1 MTELP
6 SLIIDVEA
14 RIDRLE
20 KGLKRANA
28 AQNRAS
34 GQMEARARQSA
45 ERLRNTYG
53 KAGDSILATFKRLG
67 PGLVAGLSVGALA
80 GLTRNI
86 GQVVKEVASIGDAAK
101 TAGVDIEAF
110 QELKFAGDQN
120 RIGVDALTD
129 GLKELSLRADE
140 FIVTGGGPAAEAFRR
155 LNLSASQ
162 LAEGL
167 KKPDILF
174 EDIIRKMEG
183 LDDAAQIRIADEVF
197 GGTAAEQFSALI
209 SKGADA
215 LRATRQ
221 EARDTGAVLDSAV
234 IEKAAEL
241 DRRYAALRTRV
252 DGFWRSFA
260 VGAADA
266 AVKIATLRT
275 DLDDLFRS
283 YQQADGLLG
292 KGAADALRADSDA
305 AGENADQIA
314 ALRRQYETLGDVAD
328 NTGASLMQAAATLRQ
343 LGYND
348 VADQLLS
355 AADEM
360 LNLTGKMQDGT
371 ISADEFERQMQ
382 AAADTAQTAL
392 GEIDAI
398 DSATFG
404 NVIAQVGGLIA
415 RLGEAATKAR
425 ELRASL
431 PGATVDGGTDTPPA
445 SPSGP
450 KSRNGH
456 RAATP
461 GLAVT
466 NSIRP
471 QLPSIDASFGSPE
484 PDAGG
489 GGGGSKGAGRG
500 GAARQNDLQ
509 REIESIAQETAGLR
523 LEAQALAEVTGAR
536 MKQGDAIEYA
546 RTRAE
551 LLAAA
556 QRAGQQITP
565 QLTAQID
572 TLAREYVEAGAAA
585 ELAADKIEDVQ
596 NASRAGA
603 ERIAGVFEQMATGA
617 MSAKEAVGQLILELI
632 KLALKKRLLEVAE
645 GAGGSVFGK
654 VLSFLGGSFSEGG
667 FTGHGRKNDLAG
679 VVHKGEYVISKAA
692 TSAIGVGN
700 LEALHKSALRGYSG
714 GGLVTGAA
722 RASSLPMVPSGV
734 AAPIVNISA
743 PVSVSGSAGTPDQN
757 ADLAKQMAREME
769 QSMRNVVVSELSRQ
783 LRPGAMLSRS

>member
-1 MTELP
+1 VTELP

-110 QELKFAGDQN
+110 QELKFVGDQH

-221 EARDTGAVLDSAV
+221 EARDTGTVLDSAV
-234 IEKAAEL
+234 IKKAEEL
-241 DRRYAALRTRV
+241 DRRYAALQTRV
-252 DGFWRSFA
+252 NGFWKSFA

-266 AVKIATLRT
+266 AVKVATLRT

-314 ALRRQYETLGDVAD
+314 ALRRQYEALGDVAD
-328 NTGASLMQAAATLRQ
+328 NTGVSLMQAAATLRQ
-343 LGYND
+343 LGYSD

-392 GEIDAI
+392 GEINAI

-415 RLGEAATKAR
+415 RLGEAAAKAR

-431 PGATVDGGTDTPPA
+431 PGATVDGGTDTPPV

-450 KSRNGH
+450 TSRNGH

-471 QLPSIDASFGSPE
+471 QLPSVDASFGSLE

-489 GGGGSKGAGRG
+489 GGGKGAGG
-500 GAARQNDLQ
+500 GGSARQTDLE
-509 REIESIAQETAGLR
+509 REIQSIAEETAALR

-536 MKQGDAIEYA
+536 MTQGDAIEYA

-585 ELAADKIEDVQ
+585 DLAADKIEDVQ

-603 ERIAGVFEQMATGA
+603 ERIAGVFDQMATGA
-617 MSAKEAVGQLILELI
+617 MSAKEAVSRLILELI
-632 KLALKKRLLEVAE
+632 KLALKKRLLEAAE
-645 GAGGSVFGK
+645 GAGASVVGK

-667 FTGHGRKNDLAG
+667 FTGHGRKNDPAG

-714 GGLVTGAA
+714 GGLVGAA
-722 RASSLPMVPSGV
+722 RTSATAPMARSGV

-769 QSMRNVVVSELSRQ
+769 QSMRTVVVSELSRQ
-783 LRPGAMLSRS
+783 MRPGALLSRRA

>member
-1 MTELP
+1 MSDLP
-6 SLIIDVEA
+6 GLIVDVEA
-14 RIDRLE
+14 RIDKLE

-34 GQMEARARQSA
+34 GQMEARAQRSA
-45 ERLRNTYG
+45 DKLRTTYG

-110 QELKFAGDQN
+110 QELKFVGDQN
-120 RIGVDALTD
+120 RIGIDAMTD

-140 FIVTGGGPAAEAFRR
+140 FVVTGGGPAAESFRR

-221 EARDTGAVLDSAV
+221 EARDTGTVLDSAV
-234 IEKAAEL
+234 ISKAAEL
-241 DRRYAALRTRV
+241 DRRYAALQTRV
-252 DGFWRSFA
+252 DGFWKSFA

-266 AVKIATLRT
+266 AVKVATLRT

-314 ALRRQYETLGDVAD
+314 ALRRQYEALGDVAD

-415 RLGEAATKAR
+415 RLGEAAAKAR

-450 KSRNGH
+450 TSRNGH

-471 QLPSIDASFGSPE
+471 QLPSVDASFGSPE
-484 PDAGG
+484 PDNGGGGQSAGG
-489 GGGGSKGAGRG
+489 GGS
-500 GAARQNDLQ
+500 ARQNDLQ
-509 REIESIAQETAGLR
+509 REIAAIQEETAALT
-523 LEAQALAEVTGAR
+523 LQASEIAKVTGAR
-536 MKQGDAIEYA
+536 GNHADALELA
-546 RTRAE
+546 RTKAE

-556 QRAGQQITP
+556 QRAGVEVTP
-565 QLTAQID
+565 QLATQID
-572 TLAREYVEAGAAA
+572 TLAQGYVAAGTAADK
-585 ELAADKIEDVQ
+585 AADKIREIQEASAQGAQALTDVFMGM
-596 NASRAGA
+596 ASGA
-603 ERIAGVFEQMATGA
+603 TTAEQALA
-617 MSAKEAVGQLILELI
+617 QLVLQLIKMETQ
-632 KLALKKRLLEVAE
+632 KRLMAMADS
-645 GAGGSVFGK
+645 AGGSVFGK
-654 VLSFLGGSFSEGG
+654 VLGFLGGGFSEGG
-667 FTGHGRKNDLAG
+667 WTGPGSKDQPAG
-679 VVHKGEYVISKAA
+679 IVHSDEFVMSKKAVR
-692 TSAIGVGN
+692 AIGVPT
-700 LEALHKSALRGYSG
+700 LEALHQSAIRGYSG
-714 GGLVTGAA
+714 GGLVGAA
-722 RASSLPMVPSGV
+722 RSSSVLPMARSGASTPSIEINS
-734 AAPIVNISA
+734 PITVNA
-743 PVSVSGSAGTPDQN
+743 SGGTPEQN
-757 ADLAKQMAREME
+757 ADLAKKMAREME
-769 QSMRNVVVSELSRQ
+769 QSMRTVVVSELSRQ
-783 LRPGAMLSRS
+783 LRPGAMLSRKG

>member
-1 MTELP
+1 MSELP
-6 SLIIDVEA
+6 SLIVDVEA

-20 KGLKRANA
+20 KGLKKANA

-34 GQMEARARQSA
+34 GQMEARAQRSA
-45 ERLRNTYG
+45 DKLRGIYG

-110 QELKFAGDQN
+110 QELKFVGDQN

-140 FIVTGGGPAAEAFRR
+140 FIITGGGPAAEAFRR

-167 KKPDILF
+167 KKPDVLF

-221 EARDTGAVLDSAV
+221 EARDTGTVLDSAV
-234 IEKAAEL
+234 ISKAAEL
-241 DRRYAALRTRV
+241 DRRYAALQTRV
-252 DGFWRSFA
+252 DGFWKSFA

-314 ALRRQYETLGDVAD
+314 ALRRQYEALGDVAD

-382 AAADTAQTAL
+382 VAADTAQTAL

-415 RLGEAATKAR
+415 RLGEAAAKAR

-431 PGATVDGGTDTPPA
+431 PGATVDGGTDTPPV
-445 SPSGP
+445 SLSGP
-450 KSRNGH
+450 TSRNGH

-461 GLAVT
+461 GLAVA

-471 QLPSIDASFGSPE
+471 QLPSVDASFGSLE

-489 GGGGSKGAGRG
+489 GGKGAGGG

-509 REIESIAQETAGLR
+509 REIQSIAEETAALR

-536 MKQGDAIEYA
+536 MAQGDAIEYA

-565 QLTAQID
+565 QLKAQID

-585 ELAADKIEDVQ
+585 DLAADKIQDVQ
-596 NASRAGA
+596 DASRAGA

-632 KLALKKRLLEVAE
+632 KLALKKRLLEAAE
-645 GAGGSVFGK
+645 GAGDSVVGK
-654 VLSFLGGSFSEGG
+654 VLSFLSGSFSEGG
-667 FTGHGRKNDLAG
+667 FTGHGRKNDPAG

-714 GGLVTGAA
+714 GGLVGAA
-722 RASSLPMVPSGV
+722 RTSATAPMARSGA

-743 PVSVSGSAGTPDQN
+743 PVSVSGSAGTSDQN

-769 QSMRNVVVSELSRQ
+769 QSMRTVVVSELSRQ
-783 LRPGAMLSRS
+783 MRPGALLSRKG

>member
-1 MTELP
+1 MSDLP
-6 SLIIDVEA
+6 GLIVDVEA
-14 RIDRLE
+14 RIDKLE

-34 GQMEARARQSA
+34 GQMERRAKQSA
-45 ERLRNTYG
+45 EKMRDTYG

-101 TAGVDIEAF
+101 TAGIEIEAF
-110 QELKFAGDQN
+110 QELKFVGDQN

-167 KKPDILF
+167 KKPDVLF
-174 EDIIRKMEG
+174 ENIIRKMEG

-234 IEKAAEL
+234 ISKAAEL
-241 DRRYAALRTRV
+241 DRRYAALQTRV
-252 DGFWRSFA
+252 DGFWKSFA

-266 AVKIATLRT
+266 AVKIATIRT

-314 ALRRQYETLGDVAD
+314 ALRRQYEALGDVAD

-398 DSATFG
+398 DNATFS
-404 NVIAQVGGLIA
+404 NVIAQVGGLIT
-415 RLGEAATKAR
+415 RLGEAAAKAR
-425 ELRASL
+425 KLRANL
-431 PGATVDGGTDTPPA
+431 PGATVDGGTDTPTYMDP
-445 SPSGP
+445 GP
-450 KSRNGH
+450 RSRNGH

-461 GLAVT
+461 GLAPT
-466 NSIRP
+466 ASPRP
-471 QLPSIDASFGSPE
+471 ELPGVDASFGSPE
-484 PDAGG
+484 PKSGG
-489 GGGGSKGAGRG
+489 GGKGGG
-500 GAARQNDLQ
+500 GTARQNDLQ
-509 REIESIAQETAGLR
+509 REIAAIQEETAALT
-523 LEAQALAEVTGAR
+523 LEAAEIAKVTGAR
-536 MKQGDAIEYA
+536 GNHANALELA
-546 RTRAE
+546 RTKAE

-556 QRAGQQITP
+556 QRAGVELTP

-572 TLAREYVEAGAAA
+572 TLAQGYVAAGAAA
-585 ELAADKIEDVQ
+585 DSAADKIREIQEASAQGAQALTDVFMGM
-596 NASRAGA
+596 AS
-603 ERIAGVFEQMATGA
+603 GA
-617 MSAKEAVGQLILELI
+617 MTAEQALGQLVLQLI
-632 KLALKKRLLEVAE
+632 RMEMQKRLMAMAD
-645 GAGGSVFGK
+645 GAAGSVFGTVLK
-654 VLSFLGGSFSEGG
+654 VLGGGFAEGG
-667 FTGHGRKNDLAG
+667 YTGNGGKYQPAG
-679 VVHKGEYVISKAA
+679 VVHKGEYVLSKAA
-692 TSAIGVGN
+692 TSALGVAN
-700 LEALHKSALRGYSG
+700 LDSLHQSALRGYSG
-714 GGLVTGAA
+714 GGLVSAARVSSALPTA
-722 RASSLPMVPSGV
+722 RASA
-734 AAPIVNISA
+734 AAPSIEINA
-743 PVSVSGSAGTPDQN
+743 PVTVNASGGTPEQN
-757 ADLAKQMAREME
+757 NDLAKQMAREME
-769 QSMRNVVVSELSRQ
+769 QSMRTVVVSEISRQ
-783 LRPGAMLSRS
+783 MRPGAMLSRKG